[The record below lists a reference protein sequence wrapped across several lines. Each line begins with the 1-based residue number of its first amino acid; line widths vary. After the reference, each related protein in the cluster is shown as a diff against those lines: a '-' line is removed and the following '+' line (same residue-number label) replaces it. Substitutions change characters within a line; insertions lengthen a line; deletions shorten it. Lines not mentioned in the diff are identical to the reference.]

1 MKQVTIKNNFISL
14 TVLDYGAVIQEILV
28 RDRTDKV
35 NNVVVGF
42 ENPREYLEDTIFLG
56 ACVGRFAGRIS
67 GSFRLNGKRYE
78 LYHNNGIH
86 LHGGKEGFGK
96 KYWNIETV
104 DHGKNPSITLS
115 YVSPAMEE
123 GYPGELRV
131 TVFYQLIGNALHI
144 THSATTDHTTVINL
158 TNHSYFQLDNEP
170 QIDHYLLQ
178 LKSSGILETRDNLL
192 PTGSI
197 IPVENTVYD
206 FFKEKRIATVS
217 LDTPY
222 VLESNNGIAGS
233 VYSPISGISMQ
244 VRTNQPAIVVYRPK
258 EFAAVCF
265 ETQNYPDAPNYS
277 HFPSSVLHP
286 GETYCNKANFKFDL
300 VF

>member
-14 TVLDYGAVIQEILV
+14 TVLDYGAIIQEILV
-28 RDRTDKV
+28 RDKTDKV

-104 DHGKNPSITLS
+104 DYGKNPSITLS